1 MGNEVWDLL
10 GLDSC
15 GAVFKDGGELAPI
28 EDEIRIVVWEGL
40 RDTVSKV
47 LINV

>member
-1 MGNEVWDLL
+1 MLE
-10 GLDSC
+10 LDSC

-40 RDTVSKV
+40 REPV
-47 LINV
+47 